1 MLGTFQHAVLRSR
14 EETELDAVL
23 VFQLVSFLVDH
34 HMDILAVPTDM
45 KEAVEDRLRMLEK
58 PQVHNCAPQ
67 VLDHICLI
75 THISWTTSLVTHI
88 RWTTSVL

>member
-1 MLGTFQHAVLRSR
+1 MHLTMALQVLGTFQHAVLRSR

-34 HMDILAVPTDM
+34 HMDVLAVPTDM

-58 PQVHNCAPQ
+58 PQVHNHAPQ

-75 THISWTTSLVTHI
+75 THIG
-88 RWTTSVL
+88 WTTSVL